1 MSSSQKRWTVHL
13 ASTADAD
20 FDDIMAWTAEQ
31 FGRKQAEIYAE
42 TLVRAIAS
50 LAAGPA
56 AIGVKACDDVCAGL
70 FTLHAARPGRRA
82 RHIIVFRADPRRFE
96 QGVEVVRILHDS
108 MDLARH
114 VTTDDETEH

>member
-1 MSSSQKRWTVHL
+1 
-13 ASTADAD
+13 
-20 FDDIMAWTAEQ
+20 MAWTAEQ

-42 TLVRAIAS
+42 TLMRAIAS
-50 LAAGPA
+50 LAEGPA

-114 VTTDDETEH
+114 VTADDETEH